1 MKKVVL
7 TLFCSISLFAFSL
20 DEALSELEKNN
31 LDIQISKKQR
41 ESSLLQ
47 KEQKSASQFG
57 KITLNSSITKYNDKR
72 TLAPLAPPISS
83 DVVTSDKLTTVGVSY
98 KVTLFDGFG
107 VKSEIDLSKINSF
120 ISKEKEKLTLNQLKY
135 NTQSLFSDIL
145 SLQNSKKSYEEYQKV
160 LKSFKTIVEK
170 EFEYGKKAKVDILK
184 VESDIEKNQ
193 AKIIELDTKIKILKN
208 SLSLLIYGE
217 TKTLDE
223 LEDITFL
230 QTSQEYSL
238 ENLPSIKV
246 AKSIQKKSDKNYN
259 KALSSYYPVVN
270 FETSYSNVYGEGE
283 KEAVST
289 IALQLSW
296 NIFDFGVRQKN
307 LQKTKIEKLE
317 ANLEY
322 EKLKNEY
329 KNRILEAKE
338 LIIQNESLLKS
349 AKAQFSLAQK
359 TTQIEKIRYEANQIS
374 INDYLLSFS
383 NEQFLKSN
391 EIQANS
397 NLLKARFYYAYL
409 TKE

>member
-1 MKKVVL
+1 MKIAIL

-31 LDIQISKKQR
+31 LDIQISKKQK
-41 ESSLLQ
+41 ESSLLR

-57 KITLNSSITKYNDKR
+57 KIILNSSITKYNDKR
-72 TLAPLAPPISS
+72 TLAPLSPPISS

-107 VKSEIDLSKINSF
+107 VKSEINLAKINSF

-135 NTQSLFSDIL
+135 NTQSLFSDIVF
-145 SLQNSKKSYEEYQKV
+145 LQNSKKSYEEYQKV
-160 LKSFKTIVEK
+160 LKSFKTIIEK

-259 KALSSYYPVVN
+259 KALSTYYPVVN

-283 KEAVST
+283 KENIST

-338 LIIQNESLLKS
+338 LITQNESLLKS
-349 AKAQFSLAQK
+349 AKAQFNLAQK